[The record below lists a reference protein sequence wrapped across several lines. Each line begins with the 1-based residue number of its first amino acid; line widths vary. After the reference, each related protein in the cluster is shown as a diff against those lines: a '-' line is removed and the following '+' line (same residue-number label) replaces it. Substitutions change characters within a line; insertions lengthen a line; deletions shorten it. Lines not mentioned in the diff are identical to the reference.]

1 MKKWVLLLRGVIMK
15 KWVLLLISILCLFNI
30 TLFSMP
36 YSALGNINIPD
47 AYVLPHKM
55 VDISY
60 TNYFVGNGQVNGED
74 EDMYDFAASVRFGLF
89 DRGELDIVYT
99 STADIYGNLKFRLI
113 NESETLPALSFGI
126 INLFSSVSDY
136 DLEEEIAGEL
146 DYDFTDPVDYISN
159 SPFLVLSKSL
169 VIITGIPAMDYLET
183 SFHFGMGQ
191 RRFQGKGD
199 FVKDFAGVFWGMDI
213 KPSRYWGF
221 DLEWDSQNINLGLNG
236 FYKNFTLRAG
246 MYEIEDFLGIK
257 GDDGSNKFAVNLKY
271 TLDKFSELKAS
282 EKRKKTVGVQHRT
295 MQKVTPNTE
304 DTYGEDSNP
313 LHEELERIRQL
324 RKQSEK
330 ELEEIRKLLQE

>member
-1 MKKWVLLLRGVIMK
+1 
-15 KWVLLLISILCLFNI
+15 
-30 TLFSMP
+30 MP

-89 DRGELDIVYT
+89 DRGELGIVYT
-99 STADIYGNLKFRLI
+99 STAGIYGNLKFRLI

-126 INLFSSVSDY
+126 INLFSSVSDF
-136 DLEEEIAGEL
+136 EKIEL
-146 DYDFTDPVDYISN
+146 ADEGYDFTDPVDYISN
-159 SPFLVLSKSL
+159 SPFLVLSKSM

-191 RRFQGKGD
+191 RRFQGKGET
-199 FVKDFAGVFWGMDI
+199 VKDFAGVFWGMDI

-246 MYEIEDFLGIK
+246 MYEMEDFFGIK
-257 GDDGSNKFAVNLKY
+257 DDLGSKKYALNLKY

-282 EKRKKTVGVQHRT
+282 EKRKKTVGVQHRA

-313 LHEELERIRQL
+313 LHEELEQIRQR
-324 RKQSEK
+324 RKQAEK